1 VKEDYAFLSIYMK
14 HLHMMPE
21 NAQNKTFST
30 SDDIMI
36 YLPNGGVRID
46 LDNILTIDRIIYP
59 DMLLLKQEGSHFD
72 IIRVIDIWDE
82 NGYVK
87 IRIQDRKTGREHD
100 ISQILDRNNGY
111 FIWTLISYQ
120 FAMKMFED
128 QVIRKINDGQELEFD
143 F

>member
-1 VKEDYAFLSIYMK
+1 MK
-14 HLHMMPE
+14 HFHMMPE
-21 NAQNKTFST
+21 NAQKETFST
-30 SDDIMI
+30 SDDIMT
-36 YLPNGGVRID
+36 YLTNGAVKID
-46 LDNILTIDRIIYP
+46 LDNILTIDKIIHP

-72 IIRVIDIWDE
+72 VVKVLDIWDQDV
-82 NGYVK
+82 YLK

-111 FIWTLISYQ
+111 FIWTLISYP
-120 FAMKMFED
+120 FAMKMIED